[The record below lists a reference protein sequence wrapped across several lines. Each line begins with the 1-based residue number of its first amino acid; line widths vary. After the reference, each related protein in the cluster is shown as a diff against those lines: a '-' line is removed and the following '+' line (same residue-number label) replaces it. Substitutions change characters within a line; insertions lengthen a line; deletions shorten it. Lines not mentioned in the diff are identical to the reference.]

1 MDNGMDNRFKL
12 MIMALMG
19 NKDEAVV
26 LLEYKMG
33 KAVVNSRI
41 IREKV

>member
-1 MDNGMDNRFKL
+1 MANGMDNRFKY
-12 MIMALMG
+12 MVMALMDY
-19 NKDEAVV
+19 KQEAVV

>member
-1 MDNGMDNRFKL
+1 MVNGMDNRFKL
-12 MIMALMG
+12 MVMHLLG

-33 KAVVNSRI
+33 KAVVNRRI
-41 IREKV
+41 IPERK